1 MKNSM
6 ALLAMAASFGPASAT
21 FNFGSNWQNAGSYT
35 CPGNSNNECKDE
47 YKGGFDWSDL
57 TTGSFSSYNGFNFN
71 GWSCGESAAWGKR
84 TGGSKVIKASCG
96 KDSTPSFGCGS
107 NSGVDKFTVS
117 HFDIDVEFDCRLE
130 FHYKMPGGSTCKQ
143 SSSCK
148 KGGNKISNS
157 QCGGATDVE
166 IHWPEQ
172 DSPKPS
178 CGIQIPSIGFDC
190 GDHTPSKTTS
200 VPVVS
205 KTKTHPG
212 GGHGT
217 TSTAVVPSKSHP
229 GGPESSSVVPSK
241 SHPGGPESSSVV
253 PSKSHPGSSVPTK
266 SHPETTPI
274 PSNTGSSVIP
284 SQSSPA
290 TTPGG
295 PETTSAPVPSTS
307 EGNSPSSSEEI
318 SSSTT
323 EENGPSTT
331 GENSPS
337 TTGNNSPSS
346 PSETQSVPE
355 TTITTTWDSTSTIFT
370 TTTRTIT
377 SCGPEVP
384 DCPASGT
391 PSTPIIVTET
401 VPVTTTVCPVTE
413 TIVPSHTSGNSP
425 VQSSKPPSSGSP
437 SSGVP
442 SSGSV
447 PSASHT
453 SGNSPVQTETPDSP
467 LPCPDVVPKCL
478 NSWLHLVEQC
488 SNNLDVACFC
498 PNSDF
503 VEKTYQ
509 CIYSYGGSD
518 DIVAEAAAFFQGMC
532 AGYVGENPAIV
543 TGIDTVTNILTVTG
557 TPVVSV
563 PYTTVVIETTLTE
576 PCVTGGTTIPGSST
590 IKTISTEVTIP
601 NISVPSATATATA
614 APSTTGAN
622 SPANPT
628 ASTLTTKPPVGT
640 ISQVVPTTK
649 PTGVPIAAGNNV
661 KASLGLGL
669 AAMLFAAAL

>member
-6 ALLAMAASFGPASAT
+6 ALLAMAASFGPATAT

-35 CPGNSNNECKDE
+35 CPGNSNNECKDS
-47 YKGGFDWSDL
+47 YSGGFDWSDL
-57 TTGSFSSYNGFNFN
+57 TTGSFSSYNGFDFK
-71 GWSCGESAAWGKR
+71 GWSCGESATWGKR

-190 GDHTPSKTTS
+190 GNHTPSKTTS

-217 TSTAVVPSKSHP
+217 TSTAVVPSKSRP
-229 GGPESSSVVPSK
+229 GSPESSSVIPSK

-253 PSKSHPGSSVPTK
+253 PSSSHPGGPESSSVPTN
-266 SHPETTPI
+266 SHPETTPS
-274 PSNTGSSVIP
+274 PSETGSSVIP

-290 TTPGG
+290 TTP
-295 PETTSAPVPSTS
+295 ETTAPSSVPDTSVPVPSTT
-307 EGNSPSSSEEI
+307 EGNSPSSAES

-323 EENGPSTT
+323 EENG
-331 GENSPS
+331 PS

-370 TTTRTIT
+370 TTTKTIT
-377 SCGPEVP
+377 SCGPEIP

-425 VQSSKPPSSGSP
+425 IQSSKASSES
-437 SSGVP
+437 
-442 SSGSV
+442 SV
-447 PSASHT
+447 PSAST

-488 SNNLDVACFC
+488 KDNLDVACFC
-498 PNSDF
+498 PNADF
-503 VEKTYQ
+503 VEKTFQ
-509 CIYSYGGSD
+509 CIYSYSGSD
-518 DIVAEAAAFFQGMC
+518 DIVAESIAFFQGMC

-543 TGIDTVTNILTVTG
+543 TGIDTITNIISVTG

-563 PYTTVVIETTLTE
+563 PYTTVLIETTLTE
-576 PCVTGGTTIPGSST
+576 PCVSGGTTIPDST
-590 IKTISTEVTIP
+590 TTRTISTEVTIP

-614 APSTTGAN
+614 GPSTTGAN
-622 SPANPT
+622 SPANPS

-640 ISQVVPTTK
+640 ISQVVPTST

>member
-6 ALLAMAASFGPASAT
+6 ALLAMAASFGPATAT
-21 FNFGSNWQNAGSYT
+21 FNFGSNWQNAGSFT

-71 GWSCGESAAWGKR
+71 GWSCGESASWGKR

-96 KDSTPSFGCGS
+96 KESTPSFGCGS

-166 IHWPEQ
+166 IHWPVQ

-178 CGIQIPSIGFDC
+178 CEIQIPSIGFDC

-229 GGPESSSVVPSK
+229 GGPESSSVIPSK

-307 EGNSPSSSEEI
+307 EGNSPSSSEES

-370 TTTRTIT
+370 TTIKTIT
-377 SCGPEVP
+377 SCGPEIP

-425 VQSSKPPSSGSP
+425 VQSSKPPLPALPLPALFPLLLTLLATPPSRPRLLTLLFLAPMSFPSVSTLGSTLLSSAPTTWMLLASAPTPTSLRRP
-437 SSGVP
+437 SSV
-442 SSGSV
+442 
-447 PSASHT
+447 
-453 SGNSPVQTETPDSP
+453 
-467 LPCPDVVPKCL
+467 
-478 NSWLHLVEQC
+478 
-488 SNNLDVACFC
+488 
-498 PNSDF
+498 
-503 VEKTYQ
+503 
-509 CIYSYGGSD
+509 
-518 DIVAEAAAFFQGMC
+518 
-532 AGYVGENPAIV
+532 
-543 TGIDTVTNILTVTG
+543 
-557 TPVVSV
+557 
-563 PYTTVVIETTLTE
+563 
-576 PCVTGGTTIPGSST
+576 
-590 IKTISTEVTIP
+590 
-601 NISVPSATATATA
+601 
-614 APSTTGAN
+614 
-622 SPANPT
+622 
-628 ASTLTTKPPVGT
+628 STLTVEATTSLPRLLLSSRACAPAT
-640 ISQVVPTTK
+640 LARTLLSSLALIPSPTSSPSLELPLSLF
-649 PTGVPIAAGNNV
+649 PTPL
-661 KASLGLGL
+661 S
-669 AAMLFAAAL
+669 